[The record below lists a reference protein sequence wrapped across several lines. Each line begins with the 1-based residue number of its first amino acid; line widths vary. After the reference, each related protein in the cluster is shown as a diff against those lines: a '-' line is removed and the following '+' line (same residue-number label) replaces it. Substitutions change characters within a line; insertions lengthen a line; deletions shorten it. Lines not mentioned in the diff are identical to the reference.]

1 MPTKNTG
8 KTNAGRRCD
17 GCILLSGIQPPKL
30 RARSAGTT
38 HQRVSLK
45 IAAALLHHA
54 ESAKLGHVLQ
64 APCDVM
70 LSRNVIIQ
78 PDIIFVEEG
87 RRGLIG
93 ETGLRGA
100 PDLAIEILSQNT
112 RERDL
117 QTKKKIYSRFEVKE
131 FWTVD
136 PYNRVVEVLL
146 WSELGYATQGIY
158 RRSDRLSSP
167 VLPDLLLPLQKV
179 F

>member
-1 MPTKNTG
+1 MSRKNTC
-8 KTNAGRRCD
+8 KKIAGGRSDRCS
-17 GCILLSGIQPPKL
+17 LLSQIPHPET
-30 RARSAGTT
+30 RTPSAGTT
-38 HQRVSLK
+38 HQGVSLK
-45 IAAALLHHA
+45 IAAALLRYA
-54 ESAKLGHVLQ
+54 ESAKLGRVLQ

-117 QTKKKIYSRFEVKE
+117 QTRKKIYSRFEVKE

-136 PYNRVVEVLL
+136 PDNRVVEVLL

-167 VLPDLLLPLQKV
+167 VLPNLLLPLQKV